1 MSSRLRSEQGA
12 VLVAGL
18 LLTVAMILVIG
29 FAVDLGRA
37 FIARRDLANVADQAA
52 LTASQAIDLP
62 ALHAGRLMLDPA
74 LARTDAMRVI
84 ATDRGVRGSASA
96 RAQDVTVAITRRVPT
111 ILLALAGVRTIT
123 VSAHATAA
131 PQQP

>member
-1 MSSRLRSEQGA
+1 VKGRLRSEKGA

-18 LLTVAMILVIG
+18 LLTVAMMIVIG

-52 LTASQAIDLP
+52 LTASQAVDLP
-62 ALHAGRLMLDPA
+62 ALHGGRLVLDPA
-74 LARTDAMRVI
+74 LARADALRVI
-84 ATDRGVRGSASA
+84 GAEHAVRGSATAGA
-96 RAQDVTVAITRRVPT
+96 RAVSVTVSRRVPT

-123 VSAHATAA
+123 IHAHATAT

>member
-18 LLTVAMILVIG
+18 LLTVAMMLVIG

-52 LTASQAIDLP
+52 LTGSQAIDLP
-62 ALHAGRLMLDPA
+62 ALHAGHLMLDPA
-74 LARTDAMRVI
+74 LARTDALRVI
-84 ATDRGVRGSASA
+84 ATEPGLRGSATA
-96 RAQDVTVAITRRVPT
+96 GEQNVTVTVNRRVPT

-123 VSAHATAA
+123 VSSHATAS

>member
-18 LLTVAMILVIG
+18 LLTVAMTLVIG

-52 LTASQAIDLP
+52 LTGSQAIDLQ
-62 ALHAGRLMLDPA
+62 ALHAGHVQLDPT

-84 ATDRGVRGSASA
+84 ATERGLRGSASA
-96 RAQDVTVAITRRVPT
+96 GAQNIAVTVTRRVPT

>member
-1 MSSRLRSEQGA
+1 MSRRLGSEHGA

-18 LLTVAMILVIG
+18 LLTVAMMLVIG

-37 FIARRDLANVADQAA
+37 FIARRDLADVADQAA
-52 LTASQAIDLP
+52 LTGSQAVDLP
-62 ALHAGRLMLDPA
+62 ALHGGHLQLDPA

-84 ATDRGVRGSASA
+84 ATERGVRGNASA
-96 RAQDVTVAITRRVPT
+96 GTQDVTVTVTRRVPT
-111 ILLALAGVRTIT
+111 ILLALAGVRSIS
-123 VSAHATAA
+123 VSAHATAT

>member
-1 MSSRLRSEQGA
+1 MSSRLRSEHGA

-18 LLTVAMILVIG
+18 LLTVAMMLVIG

-37 FIARRDLANVADQAA
+37 FIARRDLTNVADQAA
-52 LTASQAIDLP
+52 LTGSQAIDLP
-62 ALHAGRLMLDPA
+62 ALHAGHLQLDPT
-74 LARTDAMRVI
+74 LAHADAMRVI
-84 ATDRGVRGSASA
+84 ATERGLRGSATA
-96 RAQDVTVAITRRVPT
+96 GAQNVTVTVTRRVPT

-123 VSAHATAA
+123 VSAHATAT